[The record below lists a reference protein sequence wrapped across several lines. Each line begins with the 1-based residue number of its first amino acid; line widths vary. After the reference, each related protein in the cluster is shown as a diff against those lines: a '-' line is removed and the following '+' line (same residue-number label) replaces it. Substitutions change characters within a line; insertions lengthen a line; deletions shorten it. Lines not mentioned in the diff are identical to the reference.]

1 VKLGVRLSLLVA
13 ATAGGLIASGCGGSP
28 PTTPPPDTRVFCQI
42 HHGTC
47 LEADASFTTCLVP
60 WEENGNSLFNFLYD
74 FKGGDPMDPTAGVPQ
89 TPFSYADA
97 ASYKPSGV
105 TDQQRLDFAPGQWT
119 CAAAGD
125 ARPAEEVCASLCGSN
140 RAGADTAAG
149 RANPAFHPPILGG
162 DGTPYC
168 VGFEVKPPAGT
179 VDMCLQAPPPP
190 PPPSQRG
197 ALALL
202 SAPLPGSPTSS
213 DLFVDVVGQGTGTN
227 TVTIEGAT
235 GDIPVV
241 GGHVS
246 LKLPDPYCRNETP
259 CRGRLNSLELR
270 YGGIIYTF
278 DDTDYSIT
286 DLTISLNRPLDVTIE
301 PGGPDSFRIKLPPGV
316 GLQAVARRDGLPQG
330 MLVNTPDESLITY
343 NPATGV
349 VSTDLT
355 WSAKVGD
362 ATLGGTTFTTST
374 TVFNRPPNVQAG
386 ADITQGATD
395 ATCVASV
402 SVNGTAS
409 DPDGDLI
416 GRAWTASG
424 SLLSRTNGAT
434 TELPLGDHVLRFN
447 GLDAHGAH
455 AIDELTVHV
464 TDATLPVFVDA
475 PPSVS
480 LHGCAPGESAFQ
492 LALPEVDNPCSDAA
506 PTLSGSVVSSN
517 GVPVSIPIAGDTVT
531 LAAGLHT
538 VRWVAT
544 NANGSVS
551 FDQELRVLSEPTLYA
566 SHRLNVQS
574 KALITAEGGLFGT
587 LMNVGNAPGRH
598 GHGKSSTLIGERV
611 ETGDVLSTPFLSLG
625 RRSHVHGA
633 VLYSGGLDR
642 ARDALVD
649 LGLTSV
655 DAFPGAQVPWAPPAF
670 GGSQAIRVRR
680 GQTLTL
686 APGNYRSLDVERG
699 GTLVLSNGQ
708 YGFRDIDVD
717 SGSNVRVPDTSGGV
731 SLFAQDDLSF
741 RATVVTAANVA
752 APLLLGNAG
761 DDRVE
766 LEAPF
771 WGVAVAPYATLVLG
785 EGCHGASPWRHH
797 HGSDDDALPE
807 YRGRFYAKELE
818 VRPKVSVLHDSL
830 LCQSDP

>member
-1 VKLGVRLSLLVA
+1 MRLGVQLSLLAA
-13 ATAGGLIASGCGGSP
+13 ATAGGLIATGCGGSP

-42 HHGTC
+42 HHATC
-47 LEADASFTTCLVP
+47 LVSDASFTTCVEP
-60 WEENGNSLFNFLYD
+60 WVENGQSVFNLLYE
-74 FKGGDPMDPTAGVPQ
+74 FQGEDPMDPSAGVPQ

-97 ASYKPSGV
+97 ASYKPSNV
-105 TDQQRLDFAPGQWT
+105 TEQQRTTFAPGQWT
-119 CAAAGD
+119 CAPAGD
-125 ARPAEEVCASLCGSN
+125 SRSPEEICASLCGTN

-149 RANPAFHPPILGG
+149 RANPAFHPPVVGG

-168 VGFEVKPPAGT
+168 VGFEVHAPPDT

-190 PPPSQRG
+190 PPLQG
-197 ALALL
+197 ALAVLPP
-202 SAPLPGSPTSS
+202 ALPGSPNSS
-213 DLFVDVVGQGTGTN
+213 DLYVGLVGQGTGTN

-246 LKLPDPYCRNETP
+246 LKLPDAYCRNGAP
-259 CRGRLNSLELR
+259 CVGRLNSLELR

-278 DDTDYSIT
+278 DDTDYNIT
-286 DLTISLNRPLDVTIE
+286 DLTISLNSPLDVTIE
-301 PGGPDSFRIKLPPGV
+301 PGGPDSFKIRLPAGV
-316 GLQAVARRDGLPQG
+316 RMQAVARRDGLPQG
-330 MLVNTPDESLITY
+330 MFVNTPDDSFITY
-343 NPATGV
+343 NPSTGQ
-349 VSTDLT
+349 VSSDLT

-374 TVFNRPPNVQAG
+374 SVFNRPPNVQAG
-386 ADITQGATD
+386 PDITQGATD
-395 ATCVASV
+395 ATCAASV
-402 SVNGTAS
+402 SLSGTAS
-409 DPDGDLI
+409 DPDGDLV
-416 GRAWTASG
+416 GRAWTQG
-424 SLLSRTNGAT
+424 DSLLSRTTTAT
-434 TELPLGDHVLRFN
+434 AEFPLGDHVVRFN
-447 GLDAHGAH
+447 ALDAHGAH
-455 AIDELTVHV
+455 GIDELTVHV
-464 TDATLPVFVDA
+464 TDATLPVFVDV

-492 LALPEVDNPCSDAA
+492 LTLPQVDNPCSDAA
-506 PTLSGSVVSSN
+506 PSLSGSVVSSN
-517 GVPVSIPIAGDTVT
+517 GVPVSIPMVGDAVN

-538 VRWVAT
+538 VHWVAT

-598 GHGKSSTLIGERV
+598 GHGKSSTSLGERV
-611 ETGDVLSTPFLSLG
+611 ETGDVLSMPFLSLG
-625 RRSHVHGA
+625 RRSHVRGA
-633 VLYSGGLDR
+633 VLYSDGLDR

-649 LGLTSV
+649 LGLTPV

-670 GGSQAIRVRR
+670 GGSQSIRVRR

-717 SGSNVRVPDTSGGV
+717 SGSSVRVPDTAGGV

-741 RATVVTAANVA
+741 RAAVVTPANVA

-771 WGVAVAPYATLVLG
+771 WGIAVAPNATLVLG

-818 VRPKVSVLHDSL
+818 VRPKVLVLHDGL